1 MPDLINIRL
10 TKDSPAVEAMDEA
23 ASKLGMSRNEMI
35 LKAIGMM
42 ISFDKVFYK
51 KLEAYSEKMKVPM
64 WTALQNMTIKRWA
77 QDAAKTAVWGNNPEV
92 LIEFSTTEAGTISP
106 KELYEMAYQMAFD
119 TEAKERVAMLQNE
132 ISAGI
137 PLRNE
142 DDKAFYEKY
151 KHKYSSVQREQD
163 DDSFAY
169 WESEM
174 TDEEA
179 LGKFKGGK
187 GNDKKK

>member
-10 TKDSPAVEAMDEA
+10 TKDSPEVEAMDEA

-77 QDAAKTAVWGNNPEV
+77 QDAAKTAVWGSNPEV
-92 LIEFSTTEAGTISP
+92 LIEFATTEDGTISP
-106 KELYEMAYQMAFD
+106 KELYEMANQMAFNA
-119 TEAKERVAMLQNE
+119 EAKERVAKLQNE

-137 PLRNE
+137 PLRND

-151 KHKYSSVQREQD
+151 RHRYSSVQREQGD
-163 DDSFAY
+163 NFLAY

-174 TDEEA
+174 SDAEA
-179 LGKFKGGK
+179 LEKFKGGK
-187 GNDKKK
+187 GNNKK

>member
-64 WTALQNMTIKRWA
+64 WVALQNMTIKRWA
-77 QDAAKTAVWGNNPEV
+77 QDAAKAAVWGSNPEV
-92 LIEFSTTEAGTISP
+92 LIEFSTTEAGTIPP

-119 TEAKERVAMLQNE
+119 SEAKERVAMLEEE
-132 ISAGI
+132 ITAGI
-137 PLRNE
+137 PHKNE

-151 KHKYSSVQREQD
+151 RHKYSISQNEHD
-163 DDSFAY
+163 EDTFAY

-174 TDEEA
+174 TDAEA
-179 LGKFKGGK
+179 LEKFKGGK
-187 GNDKKK
+187 GNDKK